1 MAYQIILK
9 RRFINKFKKTL
20 WYVEEKWGKQVANQ
34 LIIQLD
40 ERLDTLANQ
49 PLIGISSE
57 KVKDAKS
64 FLLTKHNRVY
74 YRIQNNVIEIVNLYD
89 TRIHPKKNIY
99 K

>member
-9 RRFINKFKKTL
+9 RRFINKLKKTL
-20 WYVEEKWGKQVANQ
+20 WYVEEKWGKQVADQ
-34 LIIQLD
+34 LMAQLD

-49 PLIGISSE
+49 PLIGISSGKIE
-57 KVKDAKS
+57 GAKS

-74 YRIQNNVIEIVNLYD
+74 YRIKGKRIEIVNLYD
-89 TRIHPKKNIY
+89 TRINPIKNLY

>member
-9 RRFINKFKKTL
+9 RRFINKLYKLL
-20 WYVEEKWGKQVANQ
+20 WYVEEKWGKQVADQ
-34 LIIQLD
+34 LVAQLD

-57 KVKDAKS
+57 KIKNAKS

-89 TRIHPKKNIY
+89 TRMHPKKNRY

>member
-9 RRFINKFKKTL
+9 RRFVNKFKKTL

-34 LIIQLD
+34 LITQLD
-40 ERLDTLANQ
+40 ERLATLANQ

-57 KVKDAKS
+57 KIEGAKS

-74 YRIQNNVIEIVNLYD
+74 YRIKGDLIEIVNLYD
-89 TRIHPKKNIY
+89 TRIYPKKNIY

>member
-9 RRFINKFKKTL
+9 QRFINKFKKTL
-20 WYVEEKWGKQVANQ
+20 WYIEEKWGKQLANQ
-34 LIIQLD
+34 LITQLD

-57 KVKDAKS
+57 KIEGAKS

-74 YRIQNNVIEIVNLYD
+74 YRIKGKQIEIVNLYN
-89 TRIHPKKNIY
+89 TRINTIKNIY